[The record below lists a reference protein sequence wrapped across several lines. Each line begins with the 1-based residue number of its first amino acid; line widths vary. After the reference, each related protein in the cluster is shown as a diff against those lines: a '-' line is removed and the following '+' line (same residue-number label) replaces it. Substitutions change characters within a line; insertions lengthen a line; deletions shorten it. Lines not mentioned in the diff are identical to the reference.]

1 MGSREYLTISN
12 IVFTWIECYLYAI
25 ILIILK
31 LSHFLEK
38 GRALQ
43 LLNGSMKVTEFLISL
58 E

>member
-12 IVFTWIECYLYAI
+12 IVFTWIECYLYAM
-25 ILIILK
+25 ILVILK

-43 LLNGSMKVTEFLISL
+43 LLNGSMKLTEF
-58 E
+58 

>member
-12 IVFTWIECYLYAI
+12 IVSTWIECYLYAM
-25 ILIILK
+25 ILVILK

-43 LLNGSMKVTEFLISL
+43 LLNGSMKLTEF
-58 E
+58 